1 MVRGGEGRVHIY
13 VPNIWG
19 ISKKYI
25 HIPILY
31 CSYWESAD
39 VISFVLRQ
47 LVRQNDIEPR
57 APIMHHHNTL
67 DMDQPREKWI
77 KKRTSVKIR
86 NGAPNH
92 RANDL
97 IVKEGNA
104 QVVSKNA
111 ILSYLMVKNSLAKGC
126 WLEF

>member
-1 MVRGGEGRVHIY
+1 
-13 VPNIWG
+13 
-19 ISKKYI
+19 
-25 HIPILY
+25 
-31 CSYWESAD
+31 
-39 VISFVLRQ
+39 
-47 LVRQNDIEPR
+47 
-57 APIMHHHNTL
+57 MHHHNTL

-104 QVVSKNA
+104 QVVSKNYF
-111 ILSYLMVKNSLAKGC
+111 LSYLRVKDSLVK
-126 WLEF
+126 